1 MGTKKKFV
9 DNILDQ
15 IEIERE
21 GYLSYKKLFGKYVLT
36 FEGMIYARIFDNVL
50 YLLPTEPGRIFLGKP
65 VRAVPFKNAERH
77 FVISKEQYEDSDW
90 FSQLIDI
97 TLDALI
103 MPKMPRKRRK
113 LERAMAEAE
122 AEGEIESG
130 AEGEI
135 ESGAEGEIESE
146 GAEDNNNI

>member
-1 MGTKKKFV
+1 MGTKKKFI

-36 FEGMIYARIFDNVL
+36 FEGMIYARVFDDVL
-50 YLLPTEPGRIFLGKP
+50 YLLPTEPGRVFIGKP
-65 VRAVPFKNAERH
+65 VRAVPYKNAERH

-97 TLDALI
+97 TIDALI
-103 MPKMPRKRRK
+103 TPKMPRKRRK

-122 AEGEIESG
+122 AECGSEGESDIESDIEIKSDI
-130 AEGEI
+130 EGD
-135 ESGAEGEIESE
+135 
-146 GAEDNNNI
+146 EDNNSI